1 MIASMDSF
9 QAVSASVGT
18 LAVLWAA
25 AWVDF
30 RTFRIPNALV
40 LAGAALGLVIQ
51 TWGAGLDG
59 FWQALAGLALGLGML
74 FPLYAIGHMGAGDV
88 KLAGAAGALL
98 GPGQLLVA
106 FLLAIL
112 AAGAMGAAYALGAWR
127 RRGATGPWRRYG
139 QMFRFLL
146 VTGRPSYVPP
156 AAGEALAE
164 RLPLAVPIAVGGT
177 VALLWPNVL
186 DLVPL

>member
-1 MIASMDSF
+1 
-9 QAVSASVGT
+9 
-18 LAVLWAA
+18 
-25 AWVDF
+25 VDL

-40 LAGAALGLVIQ
+40 LAGAAFGLVIQ
-51 TWGAGLDG
+51 TWGGGIDGL
-59 FWQALAGLALGLGML
+59 WQALAGLALGLGLL

-98 GPGQLLVA
+98 GPGQFLVA
-106 FLLAIL
+106 GLLAIL
-112 AAGAMGAAYALGAWR
+112 AAGVMGAVYALAAWR

-146 VTGRPSYVPP
+146 VTGRPGYLPP
-156 AAGEALAE
+156 ASGEAMAE
-164 RLPLAVPIAVGGT
+164 RLPLAVPIAVGGS

-186 DLVPL
+186 NLLPL